1 MMIDGACMAVDPV
14 SGNVI
19 PEKHRVEKY
28 CQNLIEDIEKKGRC
42 LLPFLCVCDLGYNE
56 CTDG

>member
-19 PEKHRVEKY
+19 PEKHRVEKI
-28 CQNLIEDIEKKGRC
+28 LSKLD
-42 LLPFLCVCDLGYNE
+42 
-56 CTDG
+56 